1 LTATSTAES
10 AAPFLVAAVSWLL
23 ISDSNFTDWC
33 NRFAANKIAM
43 KIAEKAA
50 KQADTARR
58 RTEVQ
63 EKFAAMTEQEQEAW
77 RLARQAKRQSRKSET
92 EQKRSRLQ
100 QVNFT
105 KHPHL
110 ADHIGAPSSYWHINA
125 CITIPPVLDIQERHV
140 YDSNPNCQC

>member
-1 LTATSTAES
+1 M
-10 AAPFLVAAVSWLL
+10 SWLH
-23 ISDSNFTDWC
+23 ISDSDFTGLC
-33 NRFAANKIAM
+33 NRFAANKVAM

-63 EKFAAMTEQEQEAW
+63 EKFAAMTEPEQEAW

-100 QVNFT
+100 QVNST

-110 ADHIGAPSSYWHINA
+110 ADHIGALQAIGTSMHALQIHPFMTSRRGLSIFEIQTVHVGYW
-125 CITIPPVLDIQERHV
+125 L
-140 YDSNPNCQC
+140 

>member
-1 LTATSTAES
+1 M
-10 AAPFLVAAVSWLL
+10 SWLHIH
-23 ISDSNFTDWC
+23 ISDSNFTGLC
-33 NRFAANKIAM
+33 NRFAANKTAM

-63 EKFAAMTEQEQEAW
+63 EKFAAMTGQEQEAW

-100 QVNFT
+100 QVNST
-105 KHPHL
+105 KHHHL
-110 ADHIGAPSSYWHINA
+110 ADHIGAPASYWLVNV
-125 CITIPPVLDIQERHV
+125 CIANTPIHDIQERPV
-140 YDSNPNCQC
+140 YG

>member
-1 LTATSTAES
+1 
-10 AAPFLVAAVSWLL
+10 
-23 ISDSNFTDWC
+23 
-33 NRFAANKIAM
+33 M

-77 RLARQAKRQSRKSET
+77 RLARHAKRQSRKSET

-100 QVNFT
+100 QVSST
-105 KHPHL
+105 KHHHL
-110 ADHIGAPSSYWHINA
+110 ADHIGALQAIGTSMHALQVHPFTTSRRGLSMVKIQTVNIGYWLHCNA
-125 CITIPPVLDIQERHV
+125 G
-140 YDSNPNCQC
+140 

>member
-1 LTATSTAES
+1 MA
-10 AAPFLVAAVSWLL
+10 AAVSWLH
-23 ISDSNFTDWC
+23 ISVSNFTGLC

-63 EKFAAMTEQEQEAW
+63 EKFAAMSEQEQEAW

-100 QVNFT
+100 QVSST
-105 KHPHL
+105 KHHHL
-110 ADHIGAPSSYWHINA
+110 SDHVRAPSQAIGIINA
-125 CITIPPVLDIQERHV
+125 CITIPPIHDI
-140 YDSNPNCQC
+140 

>member
-1 LTATSTAES
+1 MA
-10 AAPFLVAAVSWLL
+10 AAVSWLH
-23 ISDSNFTDWC
+23 ISDSNFTGLC

-63 EKFAAMTEQEQEAW
+63 EKFAAMSEQEQEAW

-100 QVNFT
+100 QVSST
-105 KHPHL
+105 KHHHL
-110 ADHIGAPSSYWHINA
+110 SDHVRAPSQAIGIINA
-125 CITIPPVLDIQERHV
+125 CITIPPIHDIYERLV
-140 YDSNPNCQC
+140 YG